1 MLIFLWNNRCRPLLG
16 SKIWLKQWA
25 KRIWT
30 LSSLILFA
38 WRIVYARRRGATIG
52 EGTLLSAIHAGGN
65 FRFLCIGQNSFIGRV
80 DIQLHSQVEIGSN
93 VCIND
98 GVRLITASHDVR
110 DPNWKQFAR
119 PIRIGDHAWIATGAV
134 IMPGVT
140 IGRGA
145 VVGACAIV
153 TKDVPDYAVATGNP
167 ARIRENIR
175 CHELD
180 YSPTDFIAFQTAWR
194 GQPAKK

>member
-80 DIQLHSQVEIGSN
+80 EEA
-93 VCIND
+93 CD
-98 GVRLITASHDVR
+98 GVKERRERGGDTSAQQPGDERAPASVR
-110 DPNWKQFAR
+110 
-119 PIRIGDHAWIATGAV
+119 
-134 IMPGVT
+134 
-140 IGRGA
+140 GRGS
-145 VVGACAIV
+145 GISDR
-153 TKDVPDYAVATGNP
+153 K
-167 ARIRENIR
+167 
-175 CHELD
+175 
-180 YSPTDFIAFQTAWR
+180 SPRLNSSD
-194 GQPAKK
+194 